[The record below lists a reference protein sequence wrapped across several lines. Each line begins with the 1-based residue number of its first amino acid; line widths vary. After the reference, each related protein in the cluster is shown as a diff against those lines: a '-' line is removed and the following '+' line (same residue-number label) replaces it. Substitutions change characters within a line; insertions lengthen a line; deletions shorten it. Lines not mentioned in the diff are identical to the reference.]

1 MYPRIIK
8 VTLML
13 PWQKPQVVI
22 VRELL
27 SGIYRLQLVD
37 RFDRT
42 INYTGTKIGFG
53 VTLFESTY
61 NQSYLV
67 VQGNWEEVLYSSES
81 DKEPQPATVLDIATD
96 DC

>member
-13 PWQKPQVVI
+13 PWQPPQVVV

-27 SGIYRLQLVD
+27 AGIYRLQLTD
-37 RFDRT
+37 RFGR
-42 INYTGTKIGFG
+42 IVNYTGIAIGFN
-53 VTLFESTY
+53 VRLFESTY

-67 VQGNWEEVLYSSES
+67 VKGEWEEVLYSAES
-81 DKEPQPATVLDIATD
+81 DQKPSQVTVLDIETD